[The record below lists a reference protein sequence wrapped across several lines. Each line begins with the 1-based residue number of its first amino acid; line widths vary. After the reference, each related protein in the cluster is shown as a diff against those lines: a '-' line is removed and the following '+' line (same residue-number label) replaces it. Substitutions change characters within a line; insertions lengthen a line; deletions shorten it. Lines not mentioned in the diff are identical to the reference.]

1 MTMPVE
7 TRHQSSPGSGSI
19 HWDAPEMLFCLHAAL
34 DEDLG
39 PGDVTAISIVP
50 ADAKAS
56 AKLVAKQDLVL
67 AGLPLFERVFWAL
80 SPEVAIEHYFA
91 DGDQVASGA
100 VIARLQGP
108 GRPILSAERTALNFL
123 SHLSGVATLTRKFTE
138 QVTGT
143 QALIRDT
150 RKTMPMLRALEKY
163 AVRAGG
169 GRNHRFGLFDAI
181 LIKENHIA
189 IAGSVAEALRRAQ
202 TATAAG
208 ADAPRE
214 MTAYESFHPS
224 AEAGGPRQISIQIEV
239 RNEAE
244 LREALAAGA
253 ECVLLDNAPPVEAA
267 RLIAIARAVRPACVI
282 EISGGVNLSN
292 VRAFAEAGADY
303 ISVGAITHSAPA
315 ADLSLLVDL
324 SGV

>member
-1 MTMPVE
+1 MTVPVE
-7 TRHQSSPGSGSI
+7 TRDQSSSGSGEI

-50 ADAKAS
+50 ADAVAS
-56 AKLVAKQDLVL
+56 AKLVAKQELVL

-80 SPEVAIEHYFA
+80 SQEVAIEHYFA
-91 DGDQVASGA
+91 DGDLVAAGA
-100 VIARLQGP
+100 VIARLEGP

-143 QALIRDT
+143 RALIRDT

-169 GRNHRFGLFDAI
+169 GRNHRFGLFDAV

-189 IAGSVAEALRRAQ
+189 VAGSVAEAVRRAR
-202 TATAAG
+202 AG
-208 ADAPRE
+208 QPGVIADPQE
-214 MTAYESFHPS
+214 MTAYESFRAPQIG
-224 AEAGGPRQISIQIEV
+224 AGVPIQVEV
-239 RNEAE
+239 RNETE
-244 LREALAAGA
+244 MREALAAGS
-253 ECVLLDNAPPVEAA
+253 EGLLLDNLDPQEAR
-267 RLIAIARAVRPACVI
+267 RLVDIARSANPGCVI
-282 EISGGVNLSN
+282 EVSGGVNLGN
-292 VRAFAEAGADY
+292 VRAFAESGADF
-303 ISVGAITHSAPA
+303 IAIGALTHSAPA
-315 ADLSLLVDL
+315 ADLSLLVEWA
-324 SGV
+324 GVE